1 MSLHTLSTTTIEPS
15 VTEYPSAVPI
25 AGAHTQPVLRPP
37 RVGDA
42 AEIWRIAKDSQV
54 LDTNSSYAYLLWC
67 RDFASTSV
75 VAEVGGRVVGF
86 VIGYLR
92 PQAPQ
97 TVFVWQVAVEH
108 EQRGRGLGGAL
119 LETLLDTVAGAGVS
133 ALETTIAPDNPASIA
148 MFASVARRRSAELT
162 KQPLFDSELFPDSHA
177 AEDLYLI
184 APTARKQEDRR

>member
-1 MSLHTLSTTTIEPS
+1 MSLHTLSTTNADPS
-15 VTEYPSAVPI
+15 VTEYPAAVPI
-25 AGAHTQPVLRPP
+25 SAHERPVLRPP

-42 AEIWRIAKDSQV
+42 AQIWRVAKNSRV

-75 VAEVGGRVVGF
+75 VAELGGRVVGF

-92 PQAPQ
+92 PQAPE

-108 EQRGRGLGGAL
+108 EQRGRGIGAAL
-119 LETLLDTVAGAGVS
+119 LDTLLDTAADAGVS
-133 ALETTIAPDNPASIA
+133 ALETTIAPDNPASVA
-148 MFASVARRRSAELT
+148 MFAAVARRRSAHMT
-162 KQPLFDSELFPDSHA
+162 KQPLFEPDHFPDSHA

-184 APTARKQEDRR
+184 APTARKQEVRR